1 VSIARIAA
9 SLPQEQFRELEAVRH
24 QLHLKRSEAIQ
35 QALALWL
42 ASRGRD
48 AKVGQ
53 YLAGYQARPDDDL
66 DGTAAAEAWATG
78 LVGEEW

>member
-1 VSIARIAA
+1 MSIARIAA
-9 SLPQEQFRELEAVRH
+9 SLPQEQFRELEVVR
-24 QLHLKRSEAIQ
+24 QRLHLKRSEAVQ

-53 YLAGYQARPDDDL
+53 YLAGYQARPDDEV
-66 DGTAAAEAWATG
+66 DGTAGAEAWAAG
-78 LVGEEW
+78 LPGEEW